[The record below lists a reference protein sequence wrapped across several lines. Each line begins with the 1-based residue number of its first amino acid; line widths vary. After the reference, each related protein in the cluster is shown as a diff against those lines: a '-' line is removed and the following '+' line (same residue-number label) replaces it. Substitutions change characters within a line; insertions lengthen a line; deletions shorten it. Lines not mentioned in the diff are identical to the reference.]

1 MTWTMLTKLALMFFR
16 ITTCHLNLNHK
27 HDDLI
32 DLKGFMILF
41 LISGRGKSIIV
52 VYTKLPMLVIDDSYE
67 NIKLTKF
74 WGIMV
79 NELYDG

>member
-1 MTWTMLTKLALMFFR
+1 
-16 ITTCHLNLNHK
+16 
-27 HDDLI
+27 LI

-41 LISGRGKSIIV
+41 LIWGWGKSIIV

-67 NIKLTKF
+67 NIKLTKI

-79 NELYDG
+79 NELYDGWKDIKVQSLFIKKWCIMIIIVENKLKF

>member
-1 MTWTMLTKLALMFFR
+1 
-16 ITTCHLNLNHK
+16 
-27 HDDLI
+27 
-32 DLKGFMILF
+32 MILF
-41 LISGRGKSIIV
+41 SIWGRGKSIIV

-67 NIKLTKF
+67 NIKLTKI